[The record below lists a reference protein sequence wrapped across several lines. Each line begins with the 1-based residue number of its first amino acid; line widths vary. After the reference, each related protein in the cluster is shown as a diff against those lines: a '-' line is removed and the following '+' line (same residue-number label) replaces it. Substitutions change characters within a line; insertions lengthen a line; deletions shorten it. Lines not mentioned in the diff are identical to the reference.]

1 VHPTVDRAAPAPTA
15 PHDWAEVAQRAPD
28 GLAVVDADGRWLQL
42 NPTAEEL
49 CDVPAAALVGTAS
62 PFRPTPAVSPQGQGH
77 GLLDDDGAELVCS
90 WTGGRTTGVR
100 EFAYR
105 THLLDAGTG
114 ERVVS
119 FRDCTAE
126 RHRRRRVAALARAS
140 AGLAAEGSV
149 PATLDALAREVL
161 RADALAG
168 VQILSMDE
176 AGSGLRIMG
185 QAGFPHCPDFFDR
198 LLQCGRQGARL
209 TIFEAFERL
218 EPVVVPDRW
227 ASLRDDP
234 AWAPLHEYLGQSDW
248 SWFASVPLTIRG
260 RPAGVLNAYLS
271 PGQVVGNQTL
281 EFLTAMAEQA
291 AVALDHAALLQ
302 AERELARREERQRL
316 ARDLHDSIVQ
326 QAFSIGMQAK
336 VLGIV
341 AARGEVPTDRVRSI
355 AQEIGVLSQTVLA
368 DLRAMVHELR
378 PLSSTSLGLEE
389 ALRALAESTTN
400 RTGMRVGLQVGA
412 GVDTLPAD
420 MAEDVYRIVAEAL
433 HNVVKHA
440 EAGRVTVRV
449 ALRHGSTVSLTV
461 TDDGHG
467 MPGGA
472 PGTPARR
479 EGYGLTSM
487 RERAARWGGSL
498 TVGPRTKGA
507 AGTSVRAVVPLP
519 DPRAAADLTR
529 AGLPAPGP
537 APDGAP

>member
-1 VHPTVDRAAPAPTA
+1 MHPLVDA
-15 PHDWAEVAQRAPD
+15 DWADVVRRAPD
-28 GLAVVDADGRWLQL
+28 GLAVLDADGRWLRL
-42 NPTAEEL
+42 NPAAEEL
-49 CDVPAAALVGTAS
+49 CGVPAEHLVGSAS
-62 PFRPTPAVSPQGQGH
+62 PFRTTAGATGAQ
-77 GLLDDDGAELVCS
+77 GLLDDDGAELVCTWS
-90 WTGGRTTGVR
+90 GGGPPAVR

-105 THLLDAGTG
+105 THLLDAATG
-114 ERVVS
+114 EQVVS
-119 FRDCTAE
+119 FRDCTSE

-140 AGLAAEGSV
+140 ARLAGQGSV
-149 PATLDALAREVL
+149 AATLDALAREVL

-176 AGSGLRIMG
+176 NGSGLRIMG
-185 QAGFPHCPDFFDR
+185 SAGFPQCDDFFDR
-198 LLQCGRQGARL
+198 LLECGRRGARL
-209 TIFEAFERL
+209 AIFEAFGRQ
-218 EPVVVPDRW
+218 EPVVIPDRW
-227 ASLRDDP
+227 AMLRDDP
-234 AWAPLHEYLGQSDW
+234 TWAPLRGYLSHSDW

-260 RPAGVLNAYLS
+260 RPAGVLNAYLA

-291 AVALDHAALLQ
+291 AVALDHADLLQ

-336 VLGIV
+336 VLGVV
-341 AARGEVPTDRVRSI
+341 AARGDLPTDRVRSI

-378 PLSSTSLGLEE
+378 PLSSTSLGLQE

-400 RTGMRVGLQVGA
+400 RTGMRVTLQVGA
-412 GVDTLPAD
+412 GVDGLAD
-420 MAEDVYRIVAEAL
+420 EVSEDVYRIVAEAL

-449 ALRHGSTVSLTV
+449 AVRGSSLAITV

-467 MPGGA
+467 LP
-472 PGTPARR
+472 PQRPR

-487 RERAARWGGSL
+487 RERAEKWGGTL
-498 TVGPRTKGA
+498 TVGPRARGG

-519 DPRAAADLTR
+519 APRR
-529 AGLPAPGP
+529 AQEGTP
-537 APDGAP
+537 

>member
-1 VHPTVDRAAPAPTA
+1 M
-15 PHDWAEVAQRAPD
+15 HDWSDVARVAPD
-28 GLAVVDADGRWLQL
+28 GLAVVDREGRWLQL
-42 NPTAEEL
+42 NATAEEL
-49 CDVPAAALVGTAS
+49 CGSTTAELAGTPS
-62 PFRPTPAVSPQGQGH
+62 PFRTATADTTAGR
-77 GLLDDDGAELVCS
+77 GLLDDDGAELVCT
-90 WTGGRTTGVR
+90 WAGGGGVR
-100 EFAYR
+100 ELAYR

-126 RHRRRRVAALARAS
+126 RHRRRRIAALARAS
-140 AGLAAEGSV
+140 ASLVGEGSV
-149 PATLDALAREVL
+149 RATLDALAHEVL
-161 RADALAG
+161 QADALAG

-176 AGSGLRIMG
+176 AGSGLRVMG
-185 QAGFPHCPDFFDR
+185 SAGFPECSDFFDR
-198 LLQCGRQGARL
+198 LLECGRRGARL
-209 TIFEAFERL
+209 TIFEAYDRL

-227 ASLRDDP
+227 AALRTDR
-234 AWAPLHEYLGQSDW
+234 AWAPLHGYLGASDW

-271 PGQVVGNQTL
+271 PGQVVGTQTL

-291 AVALDHAALLQ
+291 AVALDHAALLE

-341 AARGEVPTDRVRSI
+341 AARGELPADRVRSI

-378 PLSSTSLGLEE
+378 PLSSTSLGLQE

-400 RTGMRVGLQVGA
+400 RTGMRVGLQVGT
-412 GVDTLPAD
+412 GVDGLPAE

-440 EAGRVTVRV
+440 EAGRVTVKV
-449 ALRHGSTVSLTV
+449 GLRGGTAVTLTV

-467 MPGGA
+467 LGGDPGD
-472 PGTPARR
+472 PGDPADATAR

-487 RERAARWGGSL
+487 RQRAARWGGTL
-498 TVGPRTKGA
+498 TVGPRARGA

-519 DPRAAADLTR
+519 EPRPAADLTR
-529 AGLPAPGP
+529 LTPEPVQEDAS
-537 APDGAP
+537 

>member
-1 VHPTVDRAAPAPTA
+1 VHPTRLAVPRGTAPGEPAPAHA
-15 PHDWAEVAQRAPD
+15 WDDVARVAPD
-28 GLAVVDADGRWLQL
+28 GLAVVDAEGRWVQL
-42 NPTAEEL
+42 NATAEEL
-49 CDVPAAALVGTAS
+49 CGAPAAELVGARS
-62 PFRPTPAVSPQGQGH
+62 PFRTTATGDTRGR

-90 WTGGRTTGVR
+90 WSVGGVVR

-105 THLLDAGTG
+105 THQLDAGTG

-119 FRDCTAE
+119 FRDCTSE

-149 PATLDALAREVL
+149 RATLDVLAREVL
-161 RADALAG
+161 LADALAG

-176 AGSGLRIMG
+176 AGSGLRVMG
-185 QAGFPHCPDFFDR
+185 SAGFPYCPDFFDR
-198 LLQCGRQGARL
+198 LLECGRRGARL
-209 TIFEAFERL
+209 TIFEAYDRL

-227 ASLRDDP
+227 AALRTDP
-234 AWAPLHEYLGQSDW
+234 AWAPLHGYLGASDW

-271 PGQVVGNQTL
+271 PGQVVGTQTL

-336 VLGIV
+336 VLGVV
-341 AARGEVPTDRVRSI
+341 AARGDLPADRVRSI
-355 AQEIGVLSQTVLA
+355 ASEIGVLSQTVLA

-378 PLSSTSLGLEE
+378 PLSSTSLGLQE
-389 ALRALAESTTN
+389 ALHALAESTTN

-412 GVDTLPAD
+412 GVDAIPAE

-449 ALRHGSTVSLTV
+449 ALRGGSTVTLTV

-467 MPGGA
+467 LAAGPGDP
-472 PGTPARR
+472 PGR

-487 RERAARWGGSL
+487 RERAARWGGTL
-498 TVGPRTKGA
+498 TVGPRPRGA

-519 DPRAAADLTR
+519 EPRPAADLTR
-529 AGLPAPGP
+529 P
-537 APDGAP
+537 APDPVQEDAP